1 MRFKNSHCSLLV
13 DISIYTFR
21 NSIKFHDPEIT
32 ESLVL
37 ISEELSLFVCQGF
50 NITQLEMQDESTL
63 DNLKSTIHKDAKI
76 DMVIIMHVRNG
87 MSYLKLLLVPK

>member
-1 MRFKNSHCSLLV
+1 MCANDS
-13 DISIYTFR
+13 
-21 NSIKFHDPEIT
+21 
-32 ESLVL
+32 
-37 ISEELSLFVCQGF
+37 